1 MHQPLV
7 QQLTR
12 ARLQEQLLAGAGLR
26 EPEAA
31 AHLLQLLLLLANLLV
46 QPADLLGVGV
56 LLREQPRFVLSDR
69 LVVLLLQLEHA
80 LLEGHDLIRLLRQL
94 SIEVL
99 EDVLL
104 VLLLLHEACLE
115 LLTLVA
121 VGAALVLGEILLEQ
135 ADLCLQELTV
145 CRAAWPVDVPLLGK
159 YGADVV
165 IERRPEDRAPVGES
179 QA

>member
-1 MHQPLV
+1 M
-7 QQLTR
+7 
-12 ARLQEQLLAGAGLR
+12 R

-31 AHLLQLLLLLANLLV
+31 AHLLQRLLHFANLLV
-46 QPADLLGVGV
+46 QRANLLVGGV
-56 LLREQPRFVLSDR
+56 LLRVHPRLVLSDR
-69 LVVLLLQLEHA
+69 LVVLLLQLEHT
-80 LLEGHDLIRLLRQL
+80 LLEGHNLIRLLRQL
-94 SIEVL
+94 SVEVL

-104 VLLLLHEACLE
+104 VLLLLHEAGLE
-115 LLTLVA
+115 LFALVA